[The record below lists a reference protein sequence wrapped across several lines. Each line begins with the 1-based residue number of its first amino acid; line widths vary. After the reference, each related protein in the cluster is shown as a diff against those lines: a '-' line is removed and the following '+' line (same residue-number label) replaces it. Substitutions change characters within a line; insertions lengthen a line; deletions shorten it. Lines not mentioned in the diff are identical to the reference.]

1 MKKNTKFGLTLFLV
15 IIIIL
20 MLISFIVEILQQ
32 NRREKNL
39 FNIENPIN
47 QEIELELPAVAI
59 FDEFVM
65 DNFNEIE
72 IEKDNSKLYRVG
84 DIIESTENN
93 EALDAIH
100 GLVNISTKDIYPKDT
115 NEFNTIKYNIF
126 NKNYNNLNID
136 YINGVNS
143 DANDSEKVENYIKSY
158 SSNHSVVLNRS
169 GYVVNYYDGY
179 ETLLDVD
186 NLKID
191 LVTLN
196 GNKKINKMVGLKYV
210 DNKMYHIVTYI
221 EDLNQINIKSLKQI
235 GINILRNNEQSDT
248 LQAMY
253 EDTIVLDKGYLIV
266 FKLFDGIEE
275 SLEARFFDIK
285 LNLGKYETY
294 KIPSTA
300 ITQRNDVDGVLYLKG
315 NIIKFTPVKIEK
327 EEDDYVYISND
338 FSKIFPNADTNLIKF
353 EHLSPFTK
361 ILKNPENYLEG
372 EIY

>member
-1 MKKNTKFGLTLFLV
+1 MKKNARLGITLFAGL
-15 IIIIL
+15 IIVL

-65 DNFNEIE
+65 DNFNDIE

-93 EALDAIH
+93 DALDAIH

-143 DANDSEKVENYIKSY
+143 DANDSEKIENYIKSY

-186 NLKID
+186 NLQID

-210 DNKMYHIVTYI
+210 DNKMYHIVTYV
-221 EDLNQINIKSLKQI
+221 EDLDQIDVAKLKQI
-235 GINILRNNEQSDT
+235 GINIIRGNEKSNI

-253 EDTIVLDKGYLIV
+253 EDTIILDKGYLIV

-275 SLEARFFDIK
+275 SLENRFFDIK
-285 LNLGKYETY
+285 LNLGKLETY
-294 KIPSTA
+294 KIPKTS
-300 ITQRNDVDGVLYLKG
+300 ITKRNGVDGVLYLSG
-315 NIIKFTPVKIEK
+315 NRIKFTPVKIEK
-327 EEDDYVYISND
+327 EEDNFFYVSND
-338 FSKIFPNADTNLIKF
+338 FSEIFQNIDITKIEF
-353 EHLSPFTK
+353 ETLEPFTK
-361 ILKNPENYLEG
+361 IIKNPVDYTEG

>member
-1 MKKNTKFGLTLFLV
+1 MKKNARLGITLFAGL
-15 IIIIL
+15 IIVL

-65 DNFNEIE
+65 DNFNDIE

-93 EALDAIH
+93 DALDSIH

-186 NLKID
+186 NLQID

-210 DNKMYHIVTYI
+210 DNKMYHIVTYV
-221 EDLNQINIKSLKQI
+221 EDLDQIDVAKLKQI
-235 GINILRNNEQSDT
+235 GINIIRGNEKSNI

-253 EDTIVLDKGYLIV
+253 EDTIILDKGYLIV

-275 SLEARFFDIK
+275 SLENRFFDIK
-285 LNLGKYETY
+285 LNLGKLETY
-294 KIPSTA
+294 KIPKTS
-300 ITQRNDVDGVLYLKG
+300 ITKRNGVDGVLYLSG
-315 NIIKFTPVKIEK
+315 NRIKFTPVKIEK
-327 EEDDYVYISND
+327 EEDNFFYVSND
-338 FSKIFPNADTNLIKF
+338 FSEIFQNIDTTKIEF
-353 EHLSPFTK
+353 ETLEPFTK
-361 ILKNPENYLEG
+361 IIKNPVDYTEG

>member
-1 MKKNTKFGLTLFLV
+1 MKKNARLGITLFAGL
-15 IIIIL
+15 IIVL

-65 DNFNEIE
+65 DNFNDIE
-72 IEKDNSKLYRVG
+72 IEKENSKLYRVG

-93 EALDAIH
+93 DALDSIH

-136 YINGVNS
+136 YINGVNA

-186 NLKID
+186 NLQID
-191 LVTLN
+191 LMTLN

-210 DNKMYHIVTYI
+210 DNKMYHIVTYV
-221 EDLNQINIKSLKQI
+221 EDLDQIDVAKLKQI
-235 GINILRNNEQSDT
+235 GINIIRGNEKSNI

-253 EDTIVLDKGYLIV
+253 EDTIILDKGYLIV

-275 SLEARFFDIK
+275 SLENRFFDIK
-285 LNLGKYETY
+285 LNLGKLETY
-294 KIPSTA
+294 KIPKTS
-300 ITQRNDVDGVLYLKG
+300 ITKRNGVDGVLYLSG
-315 NIIKFTPVKIEK
+315 NRIKFTPVKIEK
-327 EEDDYVYISND
+327 EEDNFFYVSND
-338 FSKIFPNADTNLIKF
+338 FSEIFQNIDITKIEF
-353 EHLSPFTK
+353 ETLEPFTK
-361 ILKNPENYLEG
+361 IIKNPVDYTEG

>member
-1 MKKNTKFGLTLFLV
+1 MKKNARLGITLFAGL
-15 IIIIL
+15 IIVL

-32 NRREKNL
+32 NKREKNL
-39 FNIENPIN
+39 YNIENPIN

-65 DNFNEIE
+65 DNFNGIE

-84 DIIESTENN
+84 DTIESSENN
-93 EALDAIH
+93 DALDAIQS
-100 GLVNISTKDIYPKDT
+100 LSRISTKNINPKDT
-115 NEFNTIKYNIF
+115 NEFNSIKDDIF
-126 NKNYNNLNID
+126 NKNYSNLNID

-143 DANDSEKVENYIKSY
+143 DANDSETIENYIKSY
-158 SSNHSVVLNRS
+158 ASNHSVVISKS
-169 GYVVNYYDGY
+169 GYVVNFYDGY
-179 ETLLDVD
+179 ETLLDMD
-186 NLKID
+186 NLQID
-191 LVTLN
+191 LESLN
-196 GNKKINKMVGLKYV
+196 GNKEINKMPGLKYV

-275 SLEARFFDIK
+275 SLEARFFDVK

-294 KIPSTA
+294 KIPNTA
-300 ITQRNDVDGVLYLKG
+300 ITTRNGVDGVLYLSG
-315 NIIKFTPVKIEK
+315 NKIKFTPVKIEK
-327 EEDDYVYISND
+327 EEGNFLYVSND
-338 FSKIFPNADTNLIKF
+338 FSEIFPNADTTNIEF
-353 EHLSPFTK
+353 EHLYPFTK
-361 ILKNPENYLEG
+361 IIKNPNDYIEG

>member
-1 MKKNTKFGLTLFLV
+1 MKKNARLGITLFAGL
-15 IIIIL
+15 IIVL

-39 FNIENPIN
+39 YNIENPIN

-65 DNFNEIE
+65 DNFNGIE

-84 DIIESTENN
+84 DTIESSENN
-93 EALDAIH
+93 DALDAIQS
-100 GLVNISTKDIYPKDT
+100 LSRISTKNINPKDT
-115 NEFNTIKYNIF
+115 NEFNSIKDDIF
-126 NKNYNNLNID
+126 NKNYSNLNID

-143 DANDSEKVENYIKSY
+143 DTNDSETIENYIKSY
-158 SSNHSVVLNRS
+158 ASNHSVVISKS
-169 GYVVNYYDGY
+169 GYVVNFYDGY
-179 ETLLDVD
+179 ETLLDMD
-186 NLKID
+186 NLQID
-191 LVTLN
+191 LESLN
-196 GNKKINKMVGLKYV
+196 GNKEINKMPGLKYV

-235 GINILRNNEQSDT
+235 GINILRNNEESDT

-294 KIPSTA
+294 KIPNTA
-300 ITQRNDVDGVLYLKG
+300 ITTRNGVDGVLYLSG
-315 NIIKFTPVKIEK
+315 NKIKFTPVKIEK
-327 EEDDYVYISND
+327 EEGNFLYVSND
-338 FSKIFPNADTNLIKF
+338 FSEIFQNADTTNIEF
-353 EHLSPFTK
+353 EHLYPFKK
-361 ILKNPENYLEG
+361 IIKNPNDYIEG